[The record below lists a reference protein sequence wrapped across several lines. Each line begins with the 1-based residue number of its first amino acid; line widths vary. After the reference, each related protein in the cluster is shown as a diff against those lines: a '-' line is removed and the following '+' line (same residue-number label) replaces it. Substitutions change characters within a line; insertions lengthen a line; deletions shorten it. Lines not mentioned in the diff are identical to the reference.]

1 MKLNELLKKMN
12 TKVKIIIIAIL
23 VLIIAGL
30 IAYPFLHTKESTI
43 DTTYLGSILEKK
55 SELTT
60 AQITYTGI
68 SEFKDEGTLFLNK
81 QDFTMVYSAKARIGI
96 DVKDIKINSNEESK
110 KITITMPKASVQD
123 VNVDTESIKYY
134 NTKFALFNT
143 NQKEDSNKA
152 IALAKKEAEKEVL
165 KLGVLEMAN
174 SQAKDLIKGIISDS
188 VPDDYKIEFKVK

>member
-1 MKLNELLKKMN
+1 
-12 TKVKIIIIAIL
+12 
-23 VLIIAGL
+23 
-30 IAYPFLHTKESTI
+30 
-43 DTTYLGSILEKK
+43 
-55 SELTT
+55 
-60 AQITYTGI
+60 
-68 SEFKDEGTLFLNK
+68 
-81 QDFTMVYSAKARIGI
+81 
-96 DVKDIKINSNEESK
+96 
-110 KITITMPKASVQD
+110 MPKASVQD